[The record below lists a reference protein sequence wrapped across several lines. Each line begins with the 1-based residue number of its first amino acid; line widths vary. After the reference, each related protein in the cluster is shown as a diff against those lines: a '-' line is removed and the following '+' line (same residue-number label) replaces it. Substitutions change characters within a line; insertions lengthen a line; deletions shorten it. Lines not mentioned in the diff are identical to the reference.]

1 MEEQSVYSLFGQR
14 LAALRKEK
22 GLSQAEL
29 AKHLGMPQTTY
40 SGYEAGNRRVT
51 LEFIIRLAR
60 FFSVSPTLLVM
71 GEEFVSQDSM
81 RLEELAMI
89 KKYRALG
96 RRGKEAVD
104 RILEG
109 GAKAVVL
116 LLDEPED
123 AEGNTRER

>member
-40 SGYEAGNRRVT
+40 SGYETGNRRVT